1 MALRPPARN
10 FGLVTLPTRTVSA
23 ARLYRVSRFATGE
36 PYFGK
41 AASNRFDD
49 RSSVRSRR
57 YGTCYFGLDLETA
70 IAETVLHDEIP
81 VRGRFSVAYSDF
93 ASRQQIRLKS
103 GGSLV
108 LADLTGVALKTIGA
122 DGSLST
128 IMPYGLPQLWSM
140 AVHRHPQWV
149 DGIFYVSRHLNDRKA
164 VVVFERAAAKLGTPV
179 YTPLPKAPSIF
190 RATSS
195 LHISFDY
202 A

>member
-1 MALRPPARN
+1 MALGPPARD
-10 FGLVTLPTRTVSA
+10 FGRLTLPTTTVAA

-36 PYFGK
+36 PFFGK

-49 RSSVRSRR
+49 RGAVRSRR

-70 IAETVLHDEIP
+70 IAETVLHDEIA
-81 VRGRFSVAYSDF
+81 VRGRFSVVYSDF
-93 ASRQQIRLKS
+93 ASRQQIRLKA
-103 GGSLV
+103 GGTLV

-122 DGSLST
+122 DGSIST

-140 AVHRHPQWV
+140 AVHRHPQRV
-149 DGIFYVSRHLNDRKA
+149 DGIVYVSRHLNDRKA

-179 YTPLPKAPSIF
+179 YTPLPKAAAVF
-190 RATSS
+190 RAATA
-195 LHISFDY
+195 LHIAFDY